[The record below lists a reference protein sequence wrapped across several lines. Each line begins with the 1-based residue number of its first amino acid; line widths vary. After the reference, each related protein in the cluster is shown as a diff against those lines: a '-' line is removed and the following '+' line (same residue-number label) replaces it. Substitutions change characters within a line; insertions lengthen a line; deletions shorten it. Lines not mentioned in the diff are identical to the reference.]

1 MESVKTGKTNKVG
14 KNTEMAHTKTNKETH
29 FKQVSAITNRI
40 RSIGGIFTKIAKKVR
55 ELVKK
60 HPKKSSAALVV
71 LTPVAC
77 KRAKEL
83 DDKVQDKSK
92 QAEKEN
98 KINWWKYSGLTIA
111 TSLLLAAC
119 SAGDIDKQIE
129 LEQEKQKTEQEKKE
143 AENARDRANKS
154 EIELEQERQK
164 TNKSGIEL
172 ANSQIKAEQERQKTE
187 QEKQKANKSEIEL
200 EQQKQ
205 KTINT
210 QRDLIK
216 EQKDFIKETEQN
228 CQEKHGQLF
237 IKRARIKTG
246 ITTGIAI
253 EIEAECKTPKPT
265 KTNQTPIQPKHLP
278 NSKHP
283 HSQRGS
289 KAQELIAYLLFEQK
303 DFIIETEQKCQEKHN
318 QFFIKKAGIKGGA
331 IEVEAECKTP
341 KPTKTNQTPI
351 QPKHLPNSKQPH
363 SQRGSKAQELIAYL
377 QKELESLPYS
387 QKAIAKQVDFYKP
400 SSIAYLELDPRD
412 FKVTEEWQNENLKI
426 RSKAQAKMLEMRK
439 PQANLSPSQSFLFV
453 QRIFADINKEI
464 EAAANTEK
472 KAEKVGY
479 GYSKRV

>member
-1 MESVKTGKTNKVG
+1 MPVIRVLVMLATMMMKLVKTAQEKKVFKNVGVSIMGITFWEAIKDSIKRQIKKSDWICGNVKT
-14 KNTEMAHTKTNKETH
+14 ADDYLKTHPNSW
-29 FKQVSAITNRI
+29 FNSAIGVTAITAMLMNVCFADDQ
-40 RSIGGIFTKIAKKVR
+40 SKK
-55 ELVKK
+55 E
-60 HPKKSSAALVV
+60 
-71 LTPVAC
+71 VA
-77 KRAKEL
+77 
-83 DDKVQDKSK
+83 
-92 QAEKEN
+92 QA
-98 KINWWKYSGLTIA
+98 
-111 TSLLLAAC
+111 
-119 SAGDIDKQIE
+119 Q
-129 LEQEKQKTEQEKKE
+129 KE
-143 AENARDRANKS
+143 AENARDRANKSGIELANSQIKAEQERQKTEQEKQKANKS

-237 IKRARIKTG
+237 IKKTRIKTG

-253 EIEAECKTPKPT
+253 EIEAECKTPKPA
-265 KTNQTPIQPKHLP
+265 KTNQTPIQSNPYP
-278 NSKHP
+278 
-283 HSQRGS
+283 
-289 KAQELIAYLLFEQK
+289 
-303 DFIIETEQKCQEKHN
+303 
-318 QFFIKKAGIKGGA
+318 IK
-331 IEVEAECKTP
+331 P
-341 KPTKTNQTPI
+341 LSNQTPI
-351 QPKHLPNSKQPH
+351 QSKHLPNSKQPH
-363 SQRGSKAQELIAYL
+363 SQRGSKAQEFIAYL
-377 QKELESLPYS
+377 QKELEFLPYS
-387 QKAIAKQVDFYKP
+387 QKAIVKQVDFYKP

-439 PQANLSPSQSFLFV
+439 PQAHLSTSQSFLFV
-453 QRIFADINKEI
+453 QKIFADISKEI
-464 EAAANTEK
+464 EAVANTEK

>member
-1 MESVKTGKTNKVG
+1 MESVKTGRTNKVG
-14 KNTEMAHTKTNKETH
+14 KNAETANTKANKETH
-29 FKQVSAITNRI
+29 FKQVSAITNTL

-55 ELVKK
+55 ELFKK
-60 HPKKSSAALVV
+60 HPKKSNAALVV
-71 LTPVAC
+71 LTHVAC
-77 KRAKEL
+77 KKAKEL

-98 KINWWKYSGLTIA
+98 QINWWKYSGLTIA

-119 SAGDIDKQIE
+119 NVGDIDKQIE
-129 LEQEKQKTEQEKKE
+129 LEQEKQKANKSGIELEQERQKTEQERQKT
-143 AENARDRANKS
+143 NKS

-187 QEKQKANKSEIEL
+187 QEKQKTNKSEIEL

-278 NSKHP
+278 NSK
-283 HSQRGS
+283 
-289 KAQELIAYLLFEQK
+289 
-303 DFIIETEQKCQEKHN
+303 
-318 QFFIKKAGIKGGA
+318 
-331 IEVEAECKTP
+331 
-341 KPTKTNQTPI
+341 
-351 QPKHLPNSKQPH
+351 QPR

-387 QKAIAKQVDFYKP
+387 QKAIAKQVDFYRP

-412 FKVTEEWQNENLKI
+412 FNVTEEWQKENLKI
-426 RSKAQAKMLEMRK
+426 RSKAQAKMLEMRDLK
-439 PQANLSPSQSFLFV
+439 PYPQAHLSASQSLLFV
-453 QRIFADINKEI
+453 QKIFADINKEI

-472 KAEKVGY
+472 KAEKAGY
-479 GYSKRV
+479 GYSKRM

>member
-14 KNTEMAHTKTNKETH
+14 KNTETADTKANKETH
-29 FKQVSAITNRI
+29 FKQASAITNII

-60 HPKKSSAALVV
+60 HPKKSRVALVV
-71 LTPVAC
+71 LTHVAC
-77 KRAKEL
+77 KKAKEL

-98 KINWWKYSGLTIA
+98 QINWWKYSGLTIA

-129 LEQEKQKTEQEKKE
+129 LEQAQKE

-154 EIELEQERQK
+154 GIELEQE
-164 TNKSGIEL
+164 
-172 ANSQIKAEQERQKTE
+172 
-187 QEKQKANKSEIEL
+187 
-200 EQQKQ
+200 KQ

-210 QRDLIK
+210 Q
-216 EQKDFIKETEQN
+216 KDFIKYAEQN
-228 CQEKHGQLF
+228 CKE
-237 IKRARIKTG
+237 
-246 ITTGIAI
+246 
-253 EIEAECKTPKPT
+253 
-265 KTNQTPIQPKHLP
+265 N
-278 NSKHP
+278 
-283 HSQRGS
+283 
-289 KAQELIAYLLFEQK
+289 
-303 DFIIETEQKCQEKHN
+303 HN
-318 QFFIKKAGIKGGA
+318 QFFIKKGGIKGGA

-351 QPKHLPNSKQPH
+351 QPKHLPNSKQPR

-412 FKVTEEWQNENLKI
+412 FNVTGEWQKENLKI
-426 RSKAQAKMLEMRK
+426 RSKAQAKMLEMRN
-439 PQANLSPSQSFLFV
+439 PQAHLSTSQSLLFV
-453 QRIFADINKEI
+453 QKIFADVSKEI
-464 EAAANTEK
+464 KVVANTEK
-472 KAEKVGY
+472 KVEKAGY
-479 GYSKRV
+479 GYSKRM

>member
-14 KNTEMAHTKTNKETH
+14 KNTETANTKANKETH
-29 FKQVSAITNRI
+29 FKQASAITNTL
-40 RSIGGIFTKIAKKVR
+40 RSIGGFFTKIAKRVR

-60 HPKKSSAALVV
+60 HPKKSRAALVV
-71 LTPVAC
+71 LTHVAC
-77 KRAKEL
+77 KKAKEL

-98 KINWWKYSGLTIA
+98 QINWWKYSGLTIA
-111 TSLLLAAC
+111 ASLLLAAC
-119 SAGDIDKQIE
+119 SAGDTDKQIE
-129 LEQEKQKTEQEKKE
+129 LEQEKQKTS
-143 AENARDRANKS
+143 N
-154 EIELEQERQK
+154 IE
-164 TNKSGIEL
+164 TN
-172 ANSQIKAEQERQKTE
+172 NQIRVE
-187 QEKQKANKSEIEL
+187 QEKQKTSNIETNNQIRVEQEKQKTSNIETNNQIRV

-228 CQEKHGQLF
+228 CQENHG
-237 IKRARIKTG
+237 
-246 ITTGIAI
+246 
-253 EIEAECKTPKPT
+253 
-265 KTNQTPIQPKHLP
+265 
-278 NSKHP
+278 
-283 HSQRGS
+283 
-289 KAQELIAYLLFEQK
+289 
-303 DFIIETEQKCQEKHN
+303 
-318 QFFIKKAGIKGGA
+318 QFFIKKGGIKAGIG

-351 QPKHLPNSKQPH
+351 QPKHLPNSKQPR

-412 FKVTEEWQNENLKI
+412 FNVAEEWQKENLKI
-426 RSKAQAKMLEMRK
+426 RSKAQAKMLEMRSLK
-439 PQANLSPSQSFLFV
+439 PDSQAHLSTSQSLLFL
-453 QRIFADINKEI
+453 QKIFADVSKEI

-472 KAEKVGY
+472 KVEKAGY
-479 GYSKRV
+479 GYSKRM

>member
-1 MESVKTGKTNKVG
+1 MESVKIGKTNKVG
-14 KNTEMAHTKTNKETH
+14 KNTEMANAKTNKETH
-29 FKQVSAITNRI
+29 FKQVSAITNTL

-55 ELVKK
+55 ELFKK
-60 HPKKSSAALVV
+60 HPKKSKVALVV
-71 LTPVAC
+71 LTHAAC
-77 KRAKEL
+77 KKAKEL

-98 KINWWKYSGLTIA
+98 QINWWKYSGLTIA

-119 SAGDIDKQIE
+119 NAGDIDKQIE
-129 LEQEKQKTEQEKKE
+129 LEQEKQE
-143 AENARDRANKS
+143 A
-154 EIELEQERQK
+154 
-164 TNKSGIEL
+164 NKSGIEL
-172 ANSQIKAEQERQKTE
+172 EQERQKTE

-200 EQQKQ
+200 EQQRQKTEQERQKTEQERQKTNKSGIELEQQRQKTEQERQKTNKSEIELANSQIKAEQEKQ

-237 IKRARIKTG
+237 IKKTRIKTG

-278 NSKHP
+278 NSK
-283 HSQRGS
+283 
-289 KAQELIAYLLFEQK
+289 
-303 DFIIETEQKCQEKHN
+303 
-318 QFFIKKAGIKGGA
+318 
-331 IEVEAECKTP
+331 
-341 KPTKTNQTPI
+341 
-351 QPKHLPNSKQPH
+351 QPR

-412 FKVTEEWQNENLKI
+412 FNVTEEWQKENLKI
-426 RSKAQAKMLEMRK
+426 RSKAQAKMLEMRDK
-439 PQANLSPSQSFLFV
+439 PDPQAHLPTSQSLLFV
-453 QRIFADINKEI
+453 QKIFADISKEI
-464 EAAANTEK
+464 EVVANTEK
-472 KAEKVGY
+472 KAEKAGY

>member
-1 MESVKTGKTNKVG
+1 MESVKTGRTNKVS
-14 KNTEMAHTKTNKETH
+14 KNTEMANTKANKETH
-29 FKQVSAITNRI
+29 FKQASAITNRI
-40 RSIGGIFTKIAKKVR
+40 RSIGGFFTKIVKKVR
-55 ELVKK
+55 ELIKK
-60 HPKKSSAALVV
+60 HPKKSKVALVV
-71 LTPVAC
+71 LTHAAC

-98 KINWWKYSGLTIA
+98 QINWWKYLGLTIA

-119 SAGDIDKQIE
+119 NAGDIDKQIE
-129 LEQEKQKTEQEKKE
+129 LEQEKQK
-143 AENARDRANKS
+143 ANKS
-154 EIELEQERQK
+154 GIELEQERQK

-237 IKRARIKTG
+237 IKKARIKTG

-253 EIEAECKTPKPT
+253 EIEAECKTPK
-265 KTNQTPIQPKHLP
+265 
-278 NSKHP
+278 S
-283 HSQRGS
+283 
-289 KAQELIAYLLFEQK
+289 
-303 DFIIETEQKCQEKHN
+303 
-318 QFFIKKAGIKGGA
+318 
-331 IEVEAECKTP
+331 
-341 KPTKTNQTPI
+341 TKTNQTPI

-426 RSKAQAKMLEMRK
+426 RSKAQAKMLEMRN
-439 PQANLSPSQSFLFV
+439 PQAHLSTSQSLLFV
-453 QRIFADINKEI
+453 QKIFADINKEI
-464 EAAANTEK
+464 KVVANTEK
-472 KAEKVGY
+472 KAEKAGY

>member
-14 KNTEMAHTKTNKETH
+14 KNTEMANTKTNKETH
-29 FKQVSAITNRI
+29 FKQASAITNMI
-40 RSIGGIFTKIAKKVR
+40 RSIGGFFTKIAKKVR

-60 HPKKSSAALVV
+60 HPKKSNAALVV
-71 LTPVAC
+71 LTHVAC

-98 KINWWKYSGLTIA
+98 QINWWKYSGLTIA

-119 SAGDIDKQIE
+119 STGDIDKQIE
-129 LEQEKQKTEQEKKE
+129 LEQEKQKANKSGIELEQERQKTEQEKQK
-143 AENARDRANKS
+143 ANKS

-237 IKRARIKTG
+237 IKKARIKTG

-253 EIEAECKTPKPT
+253 EIEAECKTPKP
-265 KTNQTPIQPKHLP
+265 
-278 NSKHP
+278 
-283 HSQRGS
+283 
-289 KAQELIAYLLFEQK
+289 A
-303 DFIIETEQKCQEKHN
+303 
-318 QFFIKKAGIKGGA
+318 
-331 IEVEAECKTP
+331 
-341 KPTKTNQTPI
+341 KTNQTPI
-351 QPKHLPNSKQPH
+351 QPKHLPNSKQPR
-363 SQRGSKAQELIAYL
+363 SQRGSKTQELIAYL

-387 QKAIAKQVDFYKP
+387 QKAIAKQVNFYKP

-412 FKVTEEWQNENLKI
+412 FNVTEEWQNENLKI

-439 PQANLSPSQSFLFV
+439 PQANLSTSQSLLFV
-453 QRIFADINKEI
+453 QKIFADVNKEI

-472 KAEKVGY
+472 KAEKAGY

>member
-1 MESVKTGKTNKVG
+1 
-14 KNTEMAHTKTNKETH
+14 
-29 FKQVSAITNRI
+29 
-40 RSIGGIFTKIAKKVR
+40 
-55 ELVKK
+55 KK

-71 LTPVAC
+71 LTHVAC
-77 KRAKEL
+77 KKAKEL

-98 KINWWKYSGLTIA
+98 QINWWKYSGLTIA
-111 TSLLLAAC
+111 ASLLLAAC
-119 SAGDIDKQIE
+119 SVGDIDKQIE

-154 EIELEQERQK
+154 GIELEQERQK

-187 QEKQKANKSEIEL
+187 QEKQKANKSAIEL

-237 IKRARIKTG
+237 IKKARIKTG

-253 EIEAECKTPKPT
+253 EIEAECKTPKPA

-278 NSKHP
+278 S
-283 HSQRGS
+283 
-289 KAQELIAYLLFEQK
+289 
-303 DFIIETEQKCQEKHN
+303 
-318 QFFIKKAGIKGGA
+318 
-331 IEVEAECKTP
+331 
-341 KPTKTNQTPI
+341 
-351 QPKHLPNSKQPH
+351 SKQPH

-387 QKAIAKQVDFYKP
+387 QKAIAKQVNFYKP

-412 FKVTEEWQNENLKI
+412 FKVTEEWQ
-426 RSKAQAKMLEMRK
+426 
-439 PQANLSPSQSFLFV
+439 
-453 QRIFADINKEI
+453 
-464 EAAANTEK
+464 
-472 KAEKVGY
+472 
-479 GYSKRV
+479 

>member
-1 MESVKTGKTNKVG
+1 M
-14 KNTEMAHTKTNKETH
+14 
-29 FKQVSAITNRI
+29 
-40 RSIGGIFTKIAKKVR
+40 
-55 ELVKK
+55 
-60 HPKKSSAALVV
+60 ALVV
-71 LTPVAC
+71 LTHVAC
-77 KRAKEL
+77 KKAKEL

-129 LEQEKQKTEQEKKE
+129 LEQEKQKANKSGIELEQERQKTEQEKQK
-143 AENARDRANKS
+143 ANKS

-278 NSKHP
+278 NSK
-283 HSQRGS
+283 
-289 KAQELIAYLLFEQK
+289 
-303 DFIIETEQKCQEKHN
+303 
-318 QFFIKKAGIKGGA
+318 
-331 IEVEAECKTP
+331 
-341 KPTKTNQTPI
+341 
-351 QPKHLPNSKQPH
+351 QPH
-363 SQRGSKAQELIAYL
+363 SQRGSKAQEFITYL
-377 QKELESLPYS
+377 QKELEFLPYS
-387 QKAIAKQVDFYKP
+387 QKAIAKQVNFYRP

-426 RSKAQAKMLEMRK
+426 RSKAQAKMLEMRN
-439 PQANLSPSQSFLFV
+439 PQAHLSTSQSLLFI
-453 QRIFADINKEI
+453 QKIFADINKEI
-464 EAAANTEK
+464 EASANTEK

>member
-1 MESVKTGKTNKVG
+1 MESVKTGRTNKVG
-14 KNTEMAHTKTNKETH
+14 KNAETANTKVNKETH
-29 FKQVSAITNRI
+29 FKQVSAITNTFK
-40 RSIGGIFTKIAKKVR
+40 SIGGFFTKIAKKVR

-60 HPKKSSAALVV
+60 HPKKSKVALVV
-71 LTPVAC
+71 LTHVAC

-98 KINWWKYSGLTIA
+98 QINWWKYSGLTIA

-119 SAGDIDKQIE
+119 NVGDIDKQIE
-129 LEQEKQKTEQEKKE
+129 LEQEKQKANKSGIELEQERQKTEQERQKT
-143 AENARDRANKS
+143 NKS

-237 IKRARIKTG
+237 IKKARIKTG

-278 NSKHP
+278 NSK
-283 HSQRGS
+283 
-289 KAQELIAYLLFEQK
+289 
-303 DFIIETEQKCQEKHN
+303 
-318 QFFIKKAGIKGGA
+318 
-331 IEVEAECKTP
+331 
-341 KPTKTNQTPI
+341 
-351 QPKHLPNSKQPH
+351 QPR

-426 RSKAQAKMLEMRK
+426 RSKAQAKMLEMRDLK
-439 PQANLSPSQSFLFV
+439 PDPQAHLSTSQSLLFV
-453 QRIFADINKEI
+453 QKIFADINKEI
-464 EAAANTEK
+464 KVVANTEK
-472 KAEKVGY
+472 KSEKAGY
-479 GYSKRV
+479 SYSKRV

>member
-1 MESVKTGKTNKVG
+1 MESVKTGRTNKVG
-14 KNTEMAHTKTNKETH
+14 KNTETANTKANKETH
-29 FKQVSAITNRI
+29 FKQVSVITNTL
-40 RSIGGIFTKIAKKVR
+40 RSIGGFFTKIMKRVR

-60 HPKKSSAALVV
+60 HPKKSNAALVV
-71 LTPVAC
+71 LTHAAC

-98 KINWWKYSGLTIA
+98 QINWWKYSGLTIA

-119 SAGDIDKQIE
+119 NAGDIDKQIE
-129 LEQEKQKTEQEKKE
+129 LEQEKQKANKSGIELEQERQKTEQEKQK
-143 AENARDRANKS
+143 ANKS

-237 IKRARIKTG
+237 IKKTRIKTG

-253 EIEAECKTPKPT
+253 EIEAECKTPKP
-265 KTNQTPIQPKHLP
+265 
-278 NSKHP
+278 
-283 HSQRGS
+283 
-289 KAQELIAYLLFEQK
+289 A
-303 DFIIETEQKCQEKHN
+303 
-318 QFFIKKAGIKGGA
+318 
-331 IEVEAECKTP
+331 
-341 KPTKTNQTPI
+341 KTNQTPI

-363 SQRGSKAQELIAYL
+363 SQRGSKTQELIAYL

-387 QKAIAKQVDFYKP
+387 QKAIAKQVDFYRP

-439 PQANLSPSQSFLFV
+439 TQANLSPFQSFSILQNIV
-453 QRIFADINKEI
+453 ADINKGI

-472 KAEKVGY
+472 KAEKAGY
-479 GYSKRV
+479 GYSKRM